1 MEKNKSVAKQY
12 NNAKLWQIGFFS
24 LNNCATNIAMFLM
37 MQYSY
42 FTQNVLGLAAAIVGL
57 IATGTRIFDAVTD
70 PLVGFLV
77 DRTNGRFGKFRP
89 YMLVGNIIIWCS
101 LIVIFNTPSSW
112 GISRKYIFTTVFYV
126 IYIIGYTC
134 QTVVTK
140 AGQAVLTNNPKQRPI
155 FAGFDSVLTQMASA
169 LVPMLIT
176 TILAEKYSVGEFVGE
191 NGKGLGM
198 INPAM
203 WKEAVI
209 ILAVISFVFT
219 ILAIIGISAKD
230 RPEFFGQAG
239 SQPKVKFRDYK
250 DIVMH
255 NRPIQMLI
263 ISGVIAFVLGL
274 FLGVLLIVTKSGGIM
289 ANPVLYKILDKIIDV
304 IRSIPFI
311 ILMVLLIP
319 VSRALVGTG
328 SGVTG
333 SYVAL
338 IAGTVPFFAR
348 QIESVLADVDYGLV
362 EASASMGFSP
372 LEIIFSVYLKE
383 SIPGI
388 TRVTMIT
395 FVSLIGITAMAGA
408 IGAGGLGDF
417 AIRYGYQ
424 MGYRDMI
431 WVTVIIILIII
442 SVIQGVGNLIIR
454 RTTH

>member
-1 MEKNKSVAKQY
+1 M
-12 NNAKLWQIGFFS
+12 
-24 LNNCATNIAMFLM
+24 
-37 MQYSY
+37 
-42 FTQNVLGLAAAIVGL
+42 
-57 IATGTRIFDAVTD
+57 
-70 PLVGFLV
+70 
-77 DRTNGRFGKFRP
+77 
-89 YMLVGNIIIWCS
+89 
-101 LIVIFNTPSSW
+101 
-112 GISRKYIFTTVFYV
+112 
-126 IYIIGYTC
+126 
-134 QTVVTK
+134 
-140 AGQAVLTNNPKQRPI
+140 
-155 FAGFDSVLTQMASA
+155 
-169 LVPMLIT
+169 
-176 TILAEKYSVGEFVGE
+176 
-191 NGKGLGM
+191 
-198 INPAM
+198 
-203 WKEAVI
+203 
-209 ILAVISFVFT
+209 
-219 ILAIIGISAKD
+219 
-230 RPEFFGQAG
+230 
-239 SQPKVKFRDYK
+239 
-250 DIVMH
+250 
-255 NRPIQMLI
+255 
-263 ISGVIAFVLGL
+263 
-274 FLGVLLIVTKSGGIM
+274 
-289 ANPVLYKILDKIIDV
+289 
-304 IRSIPFI
+304 
-311 ILMVLLIP
+311 
-319 VSRALVGTG
+319 GTG

>member
-1 MEKNKSVAKQY
+1 MNILY
-12 NNAKLWQIGFFS
+12 QIAPN
-24 LNNCATNIAMFLM
+24 LET
-37 MQYSY
+37 
-42 FTQNVLGLAAAIVGL
+42 LGSE
-57 IATGTRIFDAVTD
+57 
-70 PLVGFLV
+70 LV
-77 DRTNGRFGKFRP
+77 K
-89 YMLVGNIIIWCS
+89 C
-101 LIVIFNTPSSW
+101 
-112 GISRKYIFTTVFYV
+112 
-126 IYIIGYTC
+126 IG
-134 QTVVTK
+134 QT
-140 AGQAVLTNNPKQRPI
+140 
-155 FAGFDSVLTQMASA
+155 F
-169 LVPMLIT
+169 
-176 TILAEKYSVGEFVGE
+176 
-191 NGKGLGM
+191 
-198 INPAM
+198 
-203 WKEAVI
+203 
-209 ILAVISFVFT
+209 
-219 ILAIIGISAKD
+219 
-230 RPEFFGQAG
+230 
-239 SQPKVKFRDYK
+239 
-250 DIVMH
+250 
-255 NRPIQMLI
+255 QMLI

-274 FLGVLLIVTKSGGIM
+274 FLGVLLIVTKSDGIM

-319 VSRALVGTG
+319 VSRAIVGTG

-348 QIESVLADVDYGLV
+348 QIVLV

>member
-1 MEKNKSVAKQY
+1 MNIVY
-12 NNAKLWQIGFFS
+12 QIAPNLES
-24 LNNCATNIAMFLM
+24 LGAE
-37 MQYSY
+37 
-42 FTQNVLGLAAAIVGL
+42 L
-57 IATGTRIFDAVTD
+57 IKCIGQT
-70 PLVGFLV
+70 
-77 DRTNGRFGKFRP
+77 FR
-89 YMLVGNIIIWCS
+89 MLV
-101 LIVIFNTPSSW
+101 
-112 GISRKYIFTTVFYV
+112 
-126 IYIIGYTC
+126 
-134 QTVVTK
+134 
-140 AGQAVLTNNPKQRPI
+140 
-155 FAGFDSVLTQMASA
+155 
-169 LVPMLIT
+169 
-176 TILAEKYSVGEFVGE
+176 
-191 NGKGLGM
+191 
-198 INPAM
+198 
-203 WKEAVI
+203 
-209 ILAVISFVFT
+209 
-219 ILAIIGISAKD
+219 
-230 RPEFFGQAG
+230 
-239 SQPKVKFRDYK
+239 
-250 DIVMH
+250 
-255 NRPIQMLI
+255 
-263 ISGVIAFVLGL
+263 ISGSIAFVFGL
-274 FLGVLLIVTKSGGIM
+274 FFGVLLIVTKSGGIM
-289 ANPVLYKILDKIIDV
+289 ANPIVYKILDKIIDV

-348 QIESVLADVDYGLV
+348 QIESVLV

-442 SVIQGVGNLIIR
+442 SVIQGIGNFII
-454 RTTH
+454 H